1 MDTPTRVTG
10 CISRISRGSRHAVSV
25 LAAAA
30 MLGTGTAG
38 ADERQSLD
46 EIREAVTEHARTK
59 LAEGSNSTVEVSRVD
74 PRLRLAPC
82 AEPLETF
89 EPPGRGSRSR
99 STVGVRCHAPS
110 PWTLYVSVRIET
122 TKEVF
127 AAARAI
133 PRGSLLTESD
143 LTRVERNVNR
153 LTRGYFT
160 DAAQLVGMEASRPLR
175 EGEIVTA
182 GRVDAPQ
189 LVERGQT
196 VLITASGS
204 GASISMSGE
213 ALQSG
218 ALGERIQVRNNSSE
232 RVVEGE
238 VVADSRVQ
246 VGY

>member
-1 MDTPTRVTG
+1 MDTRTRITA
-10 CISRISRGSRHAVSV
+10 CTSRIGRGSRRAV
-25 LAAAA
+25 A
-30 MLGTGTAG
+30 MLAVTAVLWTGAAG
-38 ADERQSLD
+38 ANDRQSLD
-46 EIREAVTEHARTK
+46 EIREAVTEHARAK

-82 AEPLETF
+82 GEPLETF
-89 EPPGRGSRSR
+89 EPPGRGGRSR
-99 STVGVRCHAPS
+99 ATVGVRCHAPS

-122 TKEVF
+122 IKDIFV
-127 AAARAI
+127 AARTI
-133 PRGSLLTESD
+133 PRGTLLTESD

-160 DAAQLVGMEASRPLR
+160 DAEQLLGMEASRPLR
-175 EGEIVTA
+175 EGEIITA
-182 GRVDAPQ
+182 GRIDAPR

-218 ALGERIQVRNNSSE
+218 ALGDRIRVRNNSSE

-238 VVADSRVQ
+238 IVADSRVQ